1 MAHSKLTTDLIN
13 KASKYISE
21 GHYINVVCKYLAIN
35 ESTYYDW
42 IKKSIA
48 DEEQNKETIYTK
60 FSKAI
65 KEAEA
70 IAEMKQL
77 QNILKA
83 SSDGTWQ
90 ASAWYLERKHKNR
103 WSTKQ
108 EIEHS
113 GNQTIRVEITDDD

>member
-21 GHYINVVCKYLAIN
+21 GHYTNVICQYLG
-35 ESTYYDW
+35 
-42 IKKSIA
+42 IA
-48 DEEQNKETIYTK
+48 ETTFYSYVNQGKEDIEADKDTIYTK
-60 FSKAI
+60 FLKSV

-108 EIEHS
+108 EIEHT

>member
-1 MAHSKLTTDLIN
+1 MKTKLNDKMIEDF
-13 KASKYISE
+13 KKYISQ
-21 GHYINVVCKYLAIN
+21 GNFVNVVCQYLGIN

-48 DEEQNKETIYTK
+48 DEEQNKDTIYTK
-60 FSKAI
+60 FNKSI

-70 IAEMKQL
+70 VAEMRHL
-77 QNILKA
+77 QNILKTA
-83 SSDGTWQ
+83 QDGTWQ

-108 EIEHS
+108 EIEHT

>member
-1 MAHSKLTTDLIN
+1 MKTKLNDKMIEDF
-13 KASKYISE
+13 KKYISQ
-21 GHYINVVCKYLAIN
+21 GNFVNVVCQYLGIN

-42 IKKSIA
+42 INRSIA

-70 IAEMKQL
+70 MAEMRHL
-77 QNILKA
+77 QNILKTA
-83 SSDGTWQ
+83 QEGTWQ